1 MVSIP
6 SGLLTSLRKL
16 LASRT
21 VFLSM
26 LRLVVLVLVFA
37 AAALPA
43 RAAEPPVI
51 LVLGDSLSAGF
62 GLAPGQGWVSL
73 LQLRLKKEGY
83 GHRVVNASVSGETT
97 DGGLARLD
105 RALATHEPAIV
116 IVELGGNDGL
126 RGLPVSRVEA
136 NLGQIVTKSLAAG
149 ADVLLLSVSMP
160 TNYGPQYTSAFRQA
174 FENLGRRH
182 DIAVG
187 ALMSAGFARD
197 LSLFQPDGIHPN
209 ARAQPLLLDSVWP
222 QLTPLLRR

>member
-1 MVSIP
+1 
-6 SGLLTSLRKL
+6 
-16 LASRT
+16 
-21 VFLSM
+21 M

-73 LQLRLKKEGY
+73 LQQRLKKEGY

-149 ADVLLLSVSMP
+149 ADVLLLSVNMP

>member
-37 AAALPA
+37 AALPA

-73 LQLRLKKEGY
+73 LQQRLKKEGY

-105 RALATHEPAIV
+105 RALVTHEPAIV

>member
-1 MVSIP
+1 
-6 SGLLTSLRKL
+6 
-16 LASRT
+16 
-21 VFLSM
+21 M

-73 LQLRLKKEGY
+73 LQQRLKKEGY

-105 RALATHEPAIV
+105 RALVTHEPAIV

>member
-1 MVSIP
+1 
-6 SGLLTSLRKL
+6 
-16 LASRT
+16 
-21 VFLSM
+21 M

-73 LQLRLKKEGY
+73 LQQRLKKEGY

-136 NLGQIVTKSLAAG
+136 NLGQIVTKSLEAG